1 MNPTND
7 EKIKALLETIENKR
21 KSLGTC
27 PKACYETN
35 GIVDGNKNINAIT
48 DVQSIFDIACV
59 ITTAKGAYEQ
69 VAAEFQIDL
78 ATIPIYQRAVNELH
92 DLKVRLQIIK
102 WNDEKKKLQTLEK
115 QLKSLM
121 STDAKTA
128 DQLSDIES
136 LLK

>member
-1 MNPTND
+1 MYTTND
-7 EKIKALLETIENKR
+7 EKIKTLLETIENKR

-48 DVQSIFDIACV
+48 DMQTIFDVACV
-59 ITTAKGAYEQ
+59 ITTAKNAYEQ
-69 VAAEFQIDL
+69 VAADLQIDL

-102 WNDEKKKLQTLEK
+102 WNEEKKKLQALEK
-115 QLKSLM
+115 QLKGLM
-121 STDAKTA
+121 SADAQTA
-128 DQLSDIES
+128 DQLSNIES